1 MPQTVDE
8 RIVEM
13 RIDKD
18 QFERGAQQVMRTMD
32 KLRESTNFGSFG
44 VDDLD
49 SKFEKLSNSFEK
61 TTNGFLSTWKRK
73 FWDHIQN
80 DIEALPRKFA
90 EVFGKL
96 EKQVEELSIGQMDAG
111 WGKLEEKTAS
121 VQTLLNST
129 GLTLEQVNQHLAD
142 LMWYSDET
150 SFGFT
155 DMTQALATMT
165 STGGDIEKLIPMIMG
180 MGNAVAFAG
189 KSASEFKRVIFNLNQ
204 SYSSGALTLLDWRS
218 VQQAGA
224 ASKQLTQAIID
235 AGVALGTIEEGMVTV
250 NNFADSLKD
259 KWATSEVLEK
269 AFGYFGEMSVQARKL
284 VEEGAFDTAYEAY
297 DYLAEKFDDIQVSAA
312 KAAQEAKSFGEAI
325 DATKDAVS
333 TGWMNIFETIFGDYD
348 QQKSFWSDVTEELY
362 QIFTGPINRIQDWAD
377 VAFGDGAAKKVE
389 EVSSQMTEGWVKL
402 QNRVESTG
410 HSIEE
415 FITILEDVYGY
426 HNGAIFSDLID
437 NYGSIEEVF
446 RSGEISAED
455 LSLALSLLEK
465 ESYALGDTSGT
476 KILSLAK
483 EGLLVGDQ
491 LQDALAALPFFDSS
505 ASYPGF
511 DALIEE
517 FREGQITAE
526 EFLGALN
533 AIEPTFD
540 HSFQGSSA
548 PVEQMKHSLEE
559 LKEVALGLIRGD
571 YGDGQN
577 RRDILESMGYNYDL
591 VQGLAEIMYN
601 GGQGMIG
608 ITEQLL
614 ETEYPTF
621 YAMLQSQVEA
631 TYAYADSI
639 DELTLNYQEAEDI
652 LASFSVTTREAVDA
666 QEEEAKSLAKLPQN
680 MKAWLQDAED
690 ELTQIQEEIAE
701 KGIDINKTV
710 YGNIDTNNRQI
721 LEWTE
726 ENLEKYGKALE
737 SWGIKAEEVA
747 GDISTVLGGSE
758 EFRGIEIAYSPILQT
773 ENGPELLSHETVST
787 YINGLLDAIEQSGKE
802 ATPELLLELDTKGFE
817 IDGRIVK
824 GLLADI
830 GDTAIQTGEAMH
842 YVGANGALEQ
852 AKQNLEDVRQAAKE
866 FLEMSGGKHLEAG
879 LVNVLSFIKDVL
891 NAIYAGFD
899 KVFGT
904 VEKRGSGFKTL
915 MERFHDW
922 TIGLEVTDEKFERI
936 SNTAAFFFVKLK
948 NLGDVVKTLWQAL
961 KVVALIALN
970 VVNAFLQGIFASG
983 ELRKGI
989 QGIVDSTGQ
998 LGKEM
1003 PSLSEIIRSVVGWLI
1018 TNLPKI
1024 LEIAFKLG
1032 QTTYE
1037 IGAGLV
1043 DLATTVLQVVGRAI
1057 TDILG
1062 LIASVFPG
1070 FQSTADSVTEW
1081 LTSILGKSAEDGE
1094 KELPKWTALFGD
1106 LESTASGTVDRIL
1119 KIFGYENFGKT
1130 FDDIKTR
1137 VTNAFQAVKDFFS
1150 GNTVNN
1156 DGLNDKV
1163 NETQGVL
1170 EAAFSWFSGD
1180 KVKTSVV
1187 DVDGMFPSQEEVG
1200 TKAEGFWINTFNTIK
1215 SKFGS
1220 VSLSKMFNLA
1230 KLGVLAYTLMS
1241 VNKFINSFKITV
1253 DPKKNGLFG
1262 VMDSLKTT
1270 IKNIG
1275 SPFAAFAKKITTEA
1289 RADEMIKLAAAI
1301 GILSLSLMG
1310 LSMLDE
1316 QTLFNV
1322 SAVMMGLML
1331 VLKGLSGAGNG
1342 IQIFSNNVK
1351 KVTGDV
1357 SATFDVLKNFSLK
1370 DMKAFFENISF
1381 EANVIP
1387 KTMGTLLGLATLFG
1401 VIAIVFL
1408 KIKDIKSIDE
1418 VLPALEV
1425 IGIVLGAILGLTA
1438 LLALAGPRIKGL
1450 GTTFLGLSVAFGAF
1464 ALTLNYLQGVDWSWN
1479 GAIGA
1484 IATVVALGLLIEA
1497 TGDAISSD
1505 KMNKVSGKKLLAFGA
1520 TIALLGL
1527 TFKTLGTTLAL
1538 MSFAKPEGLLMAGVA
1553 LGLVGLAMYGIVT
1566 AFSKVPPESSM
1577 LKAAASMVVLAL
1589 ALQLMLVPIAG
1600 LAILMEFVDTVAAAV
1615 ITLGAF
1621 AAVMALIV
1629 VLMASIPDAEN
1640 LTKAA
1645 ASLLIVGLALG
1656 TMGIAIGMIADQD
1669 VDGLA
1674 AAAIALGA
1682 LAAVMALILVVMSS
1696 MPHPEKLTSTAAAM
1710 VITAAAVNLF
1720 ALAIA
1725 GLAVGFGA
1733 MVMLVPWDDFGAKAK
1748 KMAEAIEPIKV
1759 HLLILIGVLAAFM
1772 IGAALAGDKLGLAG
1786 LGIAGVGV
1794 GVLAVVYAFSLLP
1807 AAVQGIVDAM
1817 DILNK
1822 NVGKVVEF
1830 VLIVA
1835 AVAVAAMIATAPGFG
1850 VAIKKV
1856 LVSCADVFTQAETL
1870 AKFATAIKKIGAF
1883 LVTFL
1888 LGAMPGLIDKMI
1900 VLIVSFFMSLAD
1912 AINAHATEIAIAIEK
1927 TVLALINVI
1936 VQTFVRLFFDALGW
1950 LGEMISGLL
1959 AKIPG
1964 VDTSKVT
1971 TVFDQIHDYGAGVA
1985 QKVAGLTDQAFESLD
2000 KELAEKT
2007 QQSIEKISQEAQD
2020 TLESEEPNIVNKAE
2034 TVGENSAQ
2042 GAINAAES
2050 TITDNS
2056 EAVVEASAAVSSK
2069 TGNTFIDTI
2078 LDKISGRS
2086 SDVSDAAES
2095 TMEDAGESALSGW
2108 LTTLMDG
2115 TMLNSDALVG
2125 TGGDSSGF
2133 IMDGMMN
2140 GFSLDMPGVMETIP
2154 DEAKEYL
2161 DTKGYTLED
2170 LGGLLSGKFTDGAS
2184 AELPK
2189 GTEEYAEILV
2199 NQLDKNVESNKDKI
2213 KKIGVFASDE
2223 VRYGYLDQMVHH
2235 DASLIAGGTVS
2246 NINTEIQNKQSDI
2259 TKIGT
2264 WFSEQFRIGYL
2275 AQMATDA
2282 VAMARD
2288 TVSGLSAAVNDQNS
2302 ELYVIGVSLFE
2313 AIYQGYR
2320 SAADQ
2325 HSPSRVMQQEMAYT
2339 IQGLVVGAE
2348 KNAKNAFNAMEAV
2361 GDGMMDAMH
2370 NSMSRLALA
2379 VDRDY
2384 DIQPKI
2390 TPIVD
2395 LGPASRGASALSN
2408 MMNGGTIRSIAE
2420 SYRSMEG
2427 LAISGATLNYT
2438 SQNAPVA
2445 SAIDGLSKK
2454 MDRFTKSLDED
2465 RNFNVDIRVD
2475 QMAVRDESDI
2485 RAISKQLAKEVRV
2498 ALRQKG
2504 TR

>member
-1 MPQTVDE
+1 MAQTIDE

-13 RIDKD
+13 RIDNE
-18 QFERGAQQVMRTMD
+18 QFERGAQVTLGTLG
-32 KLRESTNFGSFG
+32 KLRDATNFGGGIESIDKLQKGFSGFDTSPMAKAIEKVQASFSALEVAG
-44 VDDLD
+44 MRVISNLTD
-49 SKFEKLSNSFEK
+49 SVY
-61 TTNGFLSTWKRK
+61 R
-73 FWDHIQN
+73 
-80 DIEALPRKFA
+80 FA
-90 EVFGKL
+90 ANTVKEL
-96 EKQVEELSIGQMDAG
+96 TVEPVNIG
-111 WGKLEEKTAS
+111 WNKLEEKAGS
-121 VQTLLNST
+121 VQTIMNST
-129 GLTLEQVNQHLAD
+129 GLSVQEVEKYLEEL
-142 LMWYSDET
+142 LWYSDET

-155 DMTQALATMT
+155 DMTTALATMT
-165 STGGDIEKLIPMIMG
+165 SSGGDIEKLIPMIMG
-180 MGNAVAFAG
+180 IGNAVAYAG
-189 KSASEFKRVIFNLNQ
+189 KGAAEFKRSIMNLNQ
-204 SYSSGALTLLDWRS
+204 SYSGGYLTLMDWRS
-218 VQQAGA
+218 LQLAGTN
-224 ASKQLTQAIID
+224 SK
-235 AGVALGTIEEGMVTV
+235 ALMENLIATAEAMGKIKQGEVTIE
-250 NNFADSLKD
+250 NFTETLKD
-259 KWATSEVLEK
+259 KWADKEVMER
-269 AFGYFGEMSVQARKL
+269 AFGYFAEMSVKAKEL
-284 VEEGAFDTAYEAY
+284 IDAGVYDNAY
-297 DYLAEKFDDIQVSAA
+297 DAYRDLAEQFEEIQA
-312 KAAQEAKSFGEAI
+312 KAAQAAQECRSFKDVISAI
-325 DATKDAVS
+325 QDAAS
-333 TGWMNIFETIFGDYD
+333 TGWMTTFENIFGNFEEQRDFWGELYDALEPIFLSGGKRRNSIFEIGFGTGVAEEAIGHTTNVLNDKLGSIGKSVADFKSELGSWLGQDRGLDLQKLIDKYGSLEAALGSGEIKARDLRAVLDTLQGNQFISGENHYDHLLDFLNEGKITANEFSEAILTIPVGMSSDYYKGFEKLAESFENGSLTSGQFVESLKKLREETKNSERIENNFGTLEDIIACQKEAEALYKNLSRDIKHTVEQIKGTDAFKNGILNIIKVVEDLQGAWRNAVDSVFGSVDVRGLKLYQFLVKFYDFTERIQLPTERLERFQKIFENILEVVSNVAHAFKPFISVISTVGKTLLRFGEGLLDGLFSNGWIA
-348 QQKSFWSDVTEELY
+348 KSSDVLASKIERILLV
-362 QIFTGPINRIQDWAD
+362 INALLENAIPA
-377 VAFGDGAAKKVE
+377 
-389 EVSSQMTEGWVKL
+389 
-402 QNRVESTG
+402 
-410 HSIEE
+410 IEE
-415 FITILEDVYGY
+415 FGERVGRAVSWIVLCFTALTEDVKPMFGRFVTWLLDQVGELIPSLSPKLSKISDFIRECLGLPKKVDGEDSFIESYQDFLDKLAKIVSAAIAGVWASLTNDGSSFEEIYTKVYG
-426 HNGAIFSDLID
+426 IFSKIHDVIIKVVESVRIVGQTCIDILPDL
-437 NYGSIEEVF
+437 E
-446 RSGEISAED
+446 
-455 LSLALSLLEK
+455 
-465 ESYALGDTSGT
+465 
-476 KILSLAK
+476 
-483 EGLLVGDQ
+483 
-491 LQDALAALPFFDSS
+491 ALAA
-505 ASYPGF
+505 
-511 DALIEE
+511 
-517 FREGQITAE
+517 
-526 EFLGALN
+526 N
-533 AIEPTFD
+533 
-540 HSFQGSSA
+540 
-548 PVEQMKHSLEE
+548 
-559 LKEVALGLIRGD
+559 GLI
-571 YGDGQN
+571 Y
-577 RRDILESMGYNYDL
+577 ILEL
-591 VQGLAEIMYN
+591 
-601 GGQGMIG
+601 IG
-608 ITEQLL
+608 RIF
-614 ETEYPTF
+614 P
-621 YAMLQSQVEA
+621 
-631 TYAYADSI
+631 
-639 DELTLNYQEAEDI
+639 
-652 LASFSVTTREAVDA
+652 SF
-666 QEEEAKSLAKLPQN
+666 
-680 MKAWLQDAED
+680 
-690 ELTQIQEEIAE
+690 
-701 KGIDINKTV
+701 
-710 YGNIDTNNRQI
+710 
-721 LEWTE
+721 
-726 ENLEKYGKALE
+726 
-737 SWGIKAEEVA
+737 
-747 GDISTVLGGSE
+747 
-758 EFRGIEIAYSPILQT
+758 
-773 ENGPELLSHETVST
+773 
-787 YINGLLDAIEQSGKE
+787 KE
-802 ATPELLLELDTKGFE
+802 ATDNMVQTIKEKFGTQDPVTGAFHLPTIQSVFDSIVEKAGKMVKDLLDVLGFE
-817 IDGRIVK
+817 
-824 GLLADI
+824 
-830 GDTAIQTGEAMH
+830 
-842 YVGANGALEQ
+842 
-852 AKQNLEDVRQAAKE
+852 
-866 FLEMSGGKHLEAG
+866 
-879 LVNVLSFIKDVL
+879 
-891 NAIYAGFD
+891 
-899 KVFGT
+899 
-904 VEKRGSGFKTL
+904 
-915 MERFHDW
+915 
-922 TIGLEVTDEKFERI
+922 GLEEKFNNIKAWAE
-936 SNTAAFFFVKLK
+936 
-948 NLGDVVKTLWQAL
+948 
-961 KVVALIALN
+961 
-970 VVNAFLQGIFASG
+970 
-983 ELRKGI
+983 
-989 QGIVDSTGQ
+989 
-998 LGKEM
+998 
-1003 PSLSEIIRSVVGWLI
+1003 
-1018 TNLPKI
+1018 
-1024 LEIAFKLG
+1024 
-1032 QTTYE
+1032 
-1037 IGAGLV
+1037 GA
-1043 DLATTVLQVVGRAI
+1043 
-1057 TDILG
+1057 
-1062 LIASVFPG
+1062 
-1070 FQSTADSVTEW
+1070 FQS
-1081 LTSILGKSAEDGE
+1081 
-1094 KELPKWTALFGD
+1094 
-1106 LESTASGTVDRIL
+1106 
-1119 KIFGYENFGKT
+1119 
-1130 FDDIKTR
+1130 
-1137 VTNAFQAVKDFFS
+1137 VKDFFS
-1150 GNTVNN
+1150 GNTVSN
-1156 DGLNDKV
+1156 DGLNGKV

-1180 KVKTSVV
+1180 KVTASVV
-1187 DVDGMFPSQEEVG
+1187 DVDGMFPSQETIGE
-1200 TKAEGFWINTFNTIK
+1200 KAEGFWTNTLNTIK

-1220 VSLSKMFNLA
+1220 VSLSKMFDLG
-1230 KLGVLAYTLMS
+1230 KLGILAYTLMS
-1241 VNKFINSFKITV
+1241 VNRFINSVKITV
-1253 DPKKNGLFG
+1253 DPRKNGLFG
-1262 VMDSLKTT
+1262 VMDSLKKT
-1270 IKNIG
+1270 ISNIG

-1357 SATFDVLKNFSLK
+1357 SATFDVLKNFRLK
-1370 DMKAFFENISF
+1370 DMKAFFENISL
-1381 EANVIP
+1381 EVSVIP

-1408 KIKDIKSIDE
+1408 KIKDIKSVEE

-1425 IGIVLGAILGLTA
+1425 IGIVLGAIVVVLGIA
-1438 LLALAGPRIKGL
+1438 AAVSKHMKGM
-1450 GTTFLGLSVAFGAF
+1450 GATFLGMALAFVVIGEALKAIQNIEWSVGGIFGAV
-1464 ALTLNYLQGVDWSWN
+1464 T
-1479 GAIGA
+1479 A
-1484 IATVVALGLLIEA
+1484 IAVFGMLLWAVSDLIDSKNIEK
-1497 TGDAISSD
+1497 I
-1505 KMNKVSGKKLLAFGA
+1505 SGKKMLAFAASIMLLGVTFSTIGA
-1520 TIALLGL
+1520 TL
-1527 TFKTLGTTLAL
+1527 TL
-1538 MSFAKPEGLLMAGVA
+1538 MSMFAKPEGLLMAGVA
-1553 LGLVGLAMYGIVT
+1553 LTAVALGMAAIVK
-1566 AFSKVPPESSM
+1566 AFSKVPAESSM
-1577 LKAAASMVVLAL
+1577 VKAAASMMIIAL
-1589 ALQLMLVPIAG
+1589 ALQMMAVPIVLLSAIALVLGGPMIAVSVG
-1600 LAILMEFVDTVAAAV
+1600 LAMFSAVMATIIGVLSAYGGDHLLQAAGSLVIVSVALGVISLAITNIASLDLASMAESCVALIAV
-1615 ITLGAF
+1615 L
-1621 AAVMALIV
+1621 AVMALAIGYLSSDKV
-1629 VLMASIPDAEN
+1629 NATKLIEGSVAMLALAVAVAAVGVGIGAIASLDIGGI
-1640 LTKAA
+1640 AA
-1645 ASLLIVGLALG
+1645 ATVALG
-1656 TMGIAIGMIADQD
+1656 LMIG
-1669 VDGLA
+1669 
-1674 AAAIALGA
+1674 
-1682 LAAVMALILVVMSS
+1682 VMSGLLVWLS
-1696 MPHPEKLTSTAAAM
+1696 KIETSKLAPAAAAM
-1710 VITAAAVNLF
+1710 VLAAVAVDVL
-1720 ALAIA
+1720 ALGLA
-1725 GLAVGFGA
+1725 GLTVGF
-1733 MVMLVPWDDFGAKAK
+1733 VNLVQNGSWEEFGAKAK
-1748 KMAEAIEPIKV
+1748 AMGDALEPLSGWI
-1759 HLLILIGVLAAFM
+1759 IGIGVAFVGL
-1772 IGAALAGDKLGLAG
+1772 IAIAALAGDKLGLAG

-1856 LVSCADVFTQAETL
+1856 LVSCAEVFTQAETL

-1883 LVTFL
+1883 LITFL
-1888 LGAMPGLIDKMI
+1888 LGAMPGLIDKLI

-1971 TVFDQIHDYGAGVA
+1971 TVFDKIHDYGAGVA

-2020 TLESEEPNIVNKAE
+2020 TLEAEEPNIVNKAE

-2056 EAVVEASAAVSSK
+2056 NAVVEASADVSSR

-2133 IMDGMMN
+2133 IMDGMMD

-2170 LGGLLSGKFTDGAS
+2170 LGGMMSGLFTDGAS

-2189 GTEEYAEILV
+2189 GTEEYSEILV

-2235 DASLIAGGTVS
+2235 DAALIAGGTVR

-2259 TKIGT
+2259 SKIGT

-2282 VAMARD
+2282 VAMVRD
-2288 TVSGLSAAVNDQNS
+2288 TVSGLSEAVNNENS

-2320 SAADQ
+2320 EAADQ

-2427 LAISGATLNYT
+2427 LAISGTTLNYT